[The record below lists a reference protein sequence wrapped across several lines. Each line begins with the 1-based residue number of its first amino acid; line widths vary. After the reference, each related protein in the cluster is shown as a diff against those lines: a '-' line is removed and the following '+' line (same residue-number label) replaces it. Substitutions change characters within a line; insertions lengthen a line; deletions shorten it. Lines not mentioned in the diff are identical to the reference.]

1 MRHSAEANF
10 GSRHGEVKPV
20 LITELFR
27 AKALLSTQREATRL
41 LETIIVSLDV
51 VPSSDGSVQFTFRG
65 DVEFLD
71 RLAVWN
77 ASVEDDEDFSDQE
90 ADNRDLDRPGS
101 AVNEVA
107 IEAAHRQRRHEAKP
121 LAA

>member
-1 MRHSAEANF
+1 M
-10 GSRHGEVKPV
+10 

-41 LETIIVSLDV
+41 LETIIGSLDV

-90 ADNRDLDRPGS
+90 ADNRDLGRLGS
-101 AVNEVA
+101 TVDEVA
-107 IEAAHRQRRHEAKP
+107 IEAGHRQRHHAAKS